1 MPESDAGRNDKV
13 RLSCEE
19 AVEEE
24 RFLWKETEKWCGNWL
39 VSAQWRKQVHR
50 FPRLRSGQ
58 ALRSRQDD
66 TGSVAAGL
74 RGQECPRHTKQCRTI
89 APMIAHL
96 RGTVLAKHPNQAIV
110 ETQGVGYEVT
120 ISVPT
125 FSEMPAAGSEV
136 ALHIHT
142 HVRED
147 ALSLFG
153 FLRLAEKHLFEKL
166 LTVSGIGPK
175 LAITI
180 LSGMPADEMVI
191 AIRGGDLVRLTRIPG
206 IGKKTAER
214 MVLELRDK
222 LPATT
227 GATEVSAGTAS
238 PVEEDVIS
246 ALVNLGY
253 QRAMAEKALLAAR
266 AKAGAS
272 AKNFETLF
280 REALGALSK

>member
-1 MPESDAGRNDKV
+1 
-13 RLSCEE
+13 
-19 AVEEE
+19 
-24 RFLWKETEKWCGNWL
+24 
-39 VSAQWRKQVHR
+39 
-50 FPRLRSGQ
+50 
-58 ALRSRQDD
+58 
-66 TGSVAAGL
+66 
-74 RGQECPRHTKQCRTI
+74 
-89 APMIAHL
+89 MIAHL
-96 RGTVLAKHPNQAIV
+96 RGTLLVKHPNQAIV
-110 ETQGVGYEVT
+110 ETHGVGYDVV

-147 ALSLFG
+147 ALSLYG

-180 LSGMPADEMVI
+180 LSGMPADEMVT
-191 AIRGGDLVRLTRIPG
+191 AIRGGDLARLTRIPG

-214 MVLELRDK
+214 MVLELREK
-222 LPATT
+222 LAATT
-227 GATEVSAGTAS
+227 GTDVAGPVQTS
-238 PVEEDVIS
+238 PVEEDVVS

-253 QRAMAEKALLAAR
+253 QRAAAEKALLS
-266 AKAGAS
+266 AGGRTS
-272 AKNFETLF
+272 AIPPKPGEKNFDTLF